1 MLVTRVLPMISCH
14 YIFLLIRDD
23 YNKDT
28 YKNKF
33 KDKYKDKCK
42 HTYKDRNKDTVGL
55 GKP

>member
-1 MLVTRVLPMISCH
+1 MISCH